1 MLKDAKMTK
10 RIKVKVK
17 TRSSKNEL
25 KQISENSF
33 EAKVTAM
40 PEKGKANKK
49 VIELI
54 AEHFKTAKSN
64 VVLIS
69 GESYREKVFKV
80 ILN

>member
-1 MLKDAKMTK
+1 MTK

-17 TRSSKNEL
+17 PRSSKNEL
-25 KQISENSF
+25 KQLSEDLF
-33 EAKVTAM
+33 EARVTAV

-54 AEHFKTAKSN
+54 AEHFNTAKSN

-69 GESYREKVFKV
+69 GESYREKIFEITIK
-80 ILN
+80 